1 MTKRKLDAKPAHRG
15 QAWTESEY
23 DLIHAQWSQ
32 GVPARLIA
40 GTCKSAK
47 PLSKRKIREHV
58 AELNRAAGTPRG
70 RQRLRRE
77 ETGAALVLESVRGR
91 TGRPRMLNVK
101 ELNAFV
107 RGKREWADTSYHA
120 TYRDVKAIDA
130 FGVGS
135 AAACRGV
142 LRSTR
147 ARAQRRGDAGML
159 VALLGEVRAGAAKSG
174 KRGLKSQTAR
184 EYRKNGI
191 LKN

>member
-40 GTCKSAK
+40 GTSGKSAK

-91 TGRPRMLNVK
+91 TGRPRML
-101 ELNAFV
+101 
-107 RGKREWADTSYHA
+107 KREGAERVRSREARVGGHVVP
-120 TYRDVKAIDA
+120 RDVPGREGDR
-130 FGVGS
+130 
-135 AAACRGV
+135 C
-142 LRSTR
+142 L
-147 ARAQRRGDAGML
+147 RRGQCSS
-159 VALLGEVRAGAAKSG
+159 VPRCTPRRFERV
-174 KRGLKSQTAR
+174 
-184 EYRKNGI
+184 
-191 LKN
+191 

>member
-1 MTKRKLDAKPAHRG
+1 MRNGA
-15 QAWTESEY
+15 
-23 DLIHAQWSQ
+23 Q

-40 GTCKSAK
+40 GTSGKSAK

-107 RGKREWADTSYHA
+107 RRKREWADTSYHA

-142 LRSTR
+142 RHVVLNVFDMGWSGFRVVLAFFRVGSLESAKKTAKKWLKPPQNVSILRSTSVWCTGCV
-147 ARAQRRGDAGML
+147 RGKTRSKGFL
-159 VALLGEVRAGAAKSG
+159 
-174 KRGLKSQTAR
+174 TF
-184 EYRKNGI
+184 
-191 LKN
+191 